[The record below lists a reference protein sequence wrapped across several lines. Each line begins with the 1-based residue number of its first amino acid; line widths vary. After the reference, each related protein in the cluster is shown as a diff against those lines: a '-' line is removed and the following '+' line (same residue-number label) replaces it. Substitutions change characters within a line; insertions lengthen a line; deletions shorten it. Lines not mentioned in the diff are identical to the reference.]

1 LYAAMT
7 SDEDNEADGLFEQP
21 VKSHIN
27 KNP

>member
-1 LYAAMT
+1 MT